1 MTLSP
6 YKGLMMNSPSVNKA
20 AAAVAFAAVFA
31 AGTVTLGSVQTSPQQ
46 TPPTT
51 SPGQPPAG
59 GAATPAAPG
68 RGGGRGMAGADTYAQ
83 FCASCHGP
91 TLQGGTAPSL
101 VDDEWKFGADDASI
115 ASSIKDGRPG
125 TLMIAFK
132 DLINDEQVRQ
142 LLFYIR
148 TQAGLQKGKPET
160 KVDPDG
166 HVVKSEKQTV
176 KLEVVAKGLETPWGI
191 AFLPDRRLLITE
203 RPGRLRIAHDGKL
216 SEPIKGVP
224 EPWVR
229 QDGGLFDVEVDPQYA
244 TNGWIYLS
252 YSEPLAGYKPPDP
265 PPPTAAPA
273 PGGRGNQPPNIP
285 SMTVIVRG
293 KIRDHTWVDQQ
304 VLFRGSEDL
313 YTGQNVH
320 YGSRFAF
327 DRQGHLFYSLGDK
340 GKPEDAQDLSK
351 PTGKIHR
358 INTDGSIPKDN
369 PFVGKPGALPSI
381 WSYGHR
387 NPQGFAWDPVT
398 GKLWE
403 TEHGPTAG
411 DELNLI
417 EPGKNYGWAV
427 VSYGMQPGIAKSE
440 QEGMEPPKAYYTP
453 TIAPAG
459 IAFYTGKAYP
469 GWRNNLFLCGLGGQQ
484 LRRIEIANDKVV
496 KQEVIFNEFGR
507 VRDIIIGPDGY
518 FYVALSLPGQRVSD
532 TTAGV
537 IVRMIPQ

>member
-1 MTLSP
+1 MTLMP
-6 YKGLMMNSPSVNKA
+6 YKGLMMNLPPVGK
-20 AAAVAFAAVFA
+20 AVATTLFATLFTLPGA
-31 AGTVTLGSVQTSPQQ
+31 ARQQ
-46 TPPTT
+46 TPPAT
-51 SPGQPPAG
+51 PPAG
-59 GAATPAAPG
+59 QQTGGSAAGQTAQPGGG

-91 TLQGGTAPSL
+91 TLQGGVAQSL
-101 VDDEWKFGADDASI
+101 VDDDWKFGGDDASI
-115 ASSIKDGRPG
+115 IASIKDGRPG
-125 TLMIAFK
+125 TPMVAFK

-148 TQAGLQKGKPET
+148 TQAGLLKGKPET
-160 KVDPDG
+160 KVDPEG
-166 HVVKSEKQTV
+166 TIVKSEKQTV

-191 AFLPDRRLLITE
+191 AFLPDKRLLVTE
-203 RPGRLRIAHDGKL
+203 RPGRLRIVDNGKV
-216 SEPIKGVP
+216 SEPIKGTP

-229 QDGGLFDVEVDPQYA
+229 QDGGFFDVEVDPQYA
-244 TNGWIYLS
+244 KNGWIYLS
-252 YSEPLAGYKPPDP
+252 YSEPLAGYKLPDAP
-265 PPPTAAPA
+265 PPAAAPQQ
-273 PGGRGNQPPNIP
+273 GGRGNQPPSIP
-285 SMTVIVRG
+285 SYTVIVRG
-293 KIRDHTWVDQQ
+293 KIRDNAWVDQQ
-304 VLFRGSEDL
+304 VLFRAAADL
-313 YTGQNVH
+313 YNTFNFH
-320 YGSRFAF
+320 YGSRFTF
-327 DRQGHLFYSLGDK
+327 DRGGHLFYSIGDK

-351 PTGKIHR
+351 PAGKVHR

-427 VSYGMQPGIAKSE
+427 VSYGMQPGITKSE
-440 QEGMEPPKAYYTP
+440 QEGMESPKAYYTP
-453 TIAPAG
+453 TLAPAG
-459 IAFYTGKAYP
+459 IAFYNGKAYP
-469 GWRNNLFLCGLGGQQ
+469 GWRNSLFVCGLGGQQ

-507 VRDIIIGPDGY
+507 VRDIVIGPDGY
-518 FYVALSLPGQRVSD
+518 FYVSLSLPGQRVSD

-537 IVRMIPQ
+537 IVRMVPQ

>member
-6 YKGLMMNSPSVNKA
+6 YKGLMMNLLSVKR
-20 AAAVAFAAVFA
+20 AAVVLAAVCA
-31 AGTVTLGSVQTSPQQ
+31 AGSVSLGSQQGSAQQ
-46 TPPTT
+46 TPPATA
-51 SPGQPPAG
+51 PGQPPAG
-59 GAATPAAPG
+59 GGAAPG

-91 TLQGGTAPSL
+91 TLQGGAAQSL
-101 VDDEWKFGADDASI
+101 VDDDWKFGGDDASI
-115 ASSIKDGRPG
+115 VASIKDGRPG
-125 TLMIAFK
+125 TAMTAFK
-132 DLINDEQVRQ
+132 DLITDEQVRQ
-142 LLFYIR
+142 LLFFIR

-166 HVVKSEKQTV
+166 HIVKSEKQTV

-203 RPGRLRIAHDGKL
+203 RPGRLRILDNGKL

-224 EPWVR
+224 EVWVR
-229 QDGGLFDVEVDPQYA
+229 QDGGMFDVEVDPQYA

-252 YSEPLAGYKPPDP
+252 FSETLAGAKPPETP
-265 PPPTAAPA
+265 PAAAPA
-273 PGGRGNQPPNIP
+273 PGGRGNQPPSPP
-285 SMTVIVRG
+285 SYTVIVRG
-293 KIRDHTWVDQQ
+293 KIRDNAWVDQQ
-304 VLFRGSEDL
+304 VLFRASDNL
-313 YTGQNVH
+313 YNSFNFH
-320 YGSRFAF
+320 YGSRFTF
-327 DRQGHLFYSLGDK
+327 DREGHLFYSIGDK
-340 GKPEDAQDLSK
+340 GKPEDAQDLSN
-351 PTGKIHR
+351 PAGKVHR
-358 INTDGSIPKDN
+358 INADGTIPKDN
-369 PFVGKPGALPSI
+369 PFVGKSGVLPSI

-398 GKLWE
+398 GNLWE
-403 TEHGPTAG
+403 TEHGPQAG

-427 VSYGMQPGIAKSE
+427 VSHGIQAGITKSE
-440 QEGMEPPKAYYTP
+440 QAGMESPKAYYTP
-453 TIAPAG
+453 TLAPAG

-469 GWRNNLFLCGLGGQQ
+469 GWRNSLFVCALGGQQ

-507 VRDIIIGPDGY
+507 VRDITIGPDGY
-518 FYVALSLPGQRVSD
+518 FYVAVSLPGQRVSD

-537 IVRMIPQ
+537 IVRMLPQ

>member
-1 MTLSP
+1 
-6 YKGLMMNSPSVNKA
+6 MMNSPSVNKA
-20 AAAVAFAAVFA
+20 TAAVAFAAVFA
-31 AGTVTLGSVQTSPQQ
+31 AGAVTFGSVQTSPPQ

-101 VDDEWKFGADDASI
+101 VDEDWKFGADDASV

-142 LLFYIR
+142 LIFYIR

-160 KVDPDG
+160 KVDPEG
-166 HVVKSEKQTV
+166 HIVKSEKQTV

-191 AFLPDRRLLITE
+191 AFLPDKRLLLTE
-203 RPGRLRIAHDGKL
+203 RPGRLRIIDNGKL
-216 SEPIKGVP
+216 SEPIKGTP

-229 QDGGLFDVEVDPQYA
+229 QDGGFFDVEVDPEYA
-244 TNGWIYLS
+244 KTGWIYLS
-252 YSEPLAGYKPPDP
+252 YSAPLAGAKLPEVPPA
-265 PPPTAAPA
+265 AAPQ
-273 PGGRGNQPPNIP
+273 PGGRGNQPPSLP
-285 SMTVIVRG
+285 SYTVIVRG
-293 KIRDHTWVDQQ
+293 KIRDNAWVDQQ
-304 VLFRGSEDL
+304 VLFRAPDNL
-313 YTGQNVH
+313 YNTFNFH
-320 YGSRFAF
+320 YGSRFTF
-327 DRQGHLFYSLGDK
+327 DRQGHLFYSIGDK
-340 GKPEDAQDLSK
+340 GKPEDAQDLAN
-351 PTGKIHR
+351 PAGKIHR

-427 VSYGMQPGIAKSE
+427 VSYGMQPGITKSE

-484 LRRIEIANDKVV
+484 LRRIEIANDQVV

-518 FYVALSLPGQRVSD
+518 FYVSLSLPGQRVSD